1 MEAFREQPVTNDKK
15 VYPQNRRLCSFDSIN
30 YFSGIQKKSPFDFPS
45 GENWIVHD
53 TLFYLVYLHIKTRR
67 QSMLKTIATTSL
79 TLRHACLNKLGG
91 HSFRRKFHSCF
102 KVQGLHKY

>member
-1 MEAFREQPVTNDKK
+1 MEAFRKQPVANDKK

-30 YFSGIQKKSPFDFPS
+30 YFSGIQKKPFDFPS
-45 GENWIVHD
+45 GEIWIVHD
-53 TLFYLVYLHIKTRR
+53 TLVYLVNLHIKPRR

-91 HSFRRKFHSCF
+91 HS
-102 KVQGLHKY
+102 